1 MLAEMTTEYLE
12 THCRPWRKGR
22 SNSWTVRG
30 TNYAQDSI
38 GEDASG
44 ELGVAMHDSVPEPTI
59 AELLDDP
66 IARLLM
72 ASDRLSPETVWE
84 CVRDAKRKLKDS
96 VAKRRRYRDT
106 CVIDR

>member
-1 MLAEMTTEYLE
+1 MLSEMTTEYLE

-22 SNSWTVRG
+22 RNPWTVRG
-30 TNYAQDSI
+30 ANYAQDSI
-38 GEDASG
+38 GEDTSR
-44 ELGVAMHDSVPEPTI
+44 ELGIAMHNSGREPTI

-96 VAKRRRYRDT
+96 VTKSRQYRDT
-106 CVIDR
+106 CVIHR